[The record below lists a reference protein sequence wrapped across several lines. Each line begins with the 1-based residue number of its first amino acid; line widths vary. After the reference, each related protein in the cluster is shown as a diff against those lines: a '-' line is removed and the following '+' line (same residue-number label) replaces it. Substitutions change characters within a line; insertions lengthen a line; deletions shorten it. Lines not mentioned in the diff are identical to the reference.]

1 MTEFDSLKNIW
12 QQEEP
17 QATNINISKGAQS
30 DRIKMQRH
38 HFLGSVFLFLTGVF
52 IGALALWGNLNFQQ
66 WYTYGG
72 MVLIILICWAQAA
85 FIYSNY
91 AKMRQINASAAPSE
105 HLKQWE
111 AYYLL
116 RQRQNRWNGP
126 LYFIALN
133 VAMGVYLYEIMY
145 GRPVLNVLLMLSIYF
160 GWILYAYFIL
170 GKRVL
175 RKENQRLQTII
186 QELKALE
193 NQFEKE

>member
-1 MTEFDSLKNIW
+1 MTDFDSLKNIW
-12 QQEEP
+12 QQEKAP
-17 QATNINISKGAQS
+17 TDSFSISTHAQS
-30 DRIKMQRH
+30 ERSKMQRH
-38 HFLGSVFLFLTGVF
+38 HLLGSVFLFLTGVF

-72 MVLIILICWAQAA
+72 MVLVILICWAQAV

-133 VAMGVYLYEIMY
+133 LAMGVYLFEIMY
-145 GRPVLNVLLMLSIYF
+145 GRPVLNVLLMLSVYF
-160 GWILYAYFIL
+160 GWILYAYFVL
-170 GKRVL
+170 GKKVL

-193 NQFEKE
+193 DQFEKE